1 MMQKMGLFFGAIDMI
16 RHQDGRYIFLE
27 VNPQGE
33 WGMLQRDLS
42 YPIGETIAEKL
53 VARLE

>member
-1 MMQKMGLFFGAIDMI
+1 MSQKNDE
-16 RHQDGRYIFLE
+16 YIFLE

-33 WGMLQRDLS
+33 WGMIQRDLG

-53 VARLE
+53 VARVIPI